1 MALVRTFETVVFVGK
16 TTPLQH
22 GFCVARQQSSL
33 LLRLVFCSY
42 HSITYFSLL
51 LQKQLVFFQPCK
63 ALNYRTLSLNCRP
76 QAGSTSL
83 SKSACFPSLLA
94 TLIEVYFS
102 LKTLS
107 GKKEPTTHASILN
120 FPYISFLAIALVGI
134 WFACQLLQMT
144 V

>member
-1 MALVRTFETVVFVGK
+1 MALVRPFETIVLGGR

-22 GFCVARQQSSL
+22 CFCVARHQSSL

-42 HSITYFSLL
+42 HSVTSVCYFRSSSC
-51 LQKQLVFFQPCK
+51 FFQPCK

-76 QAGSTSL
+76 QAGSTSF

-102 LKTLS
+102 LRTLS
-107 GKKEPTTHASILN
+107 DKKEPTTHANILN
-120 FPYISFLAIALVGI
+120 FPYISLLAIAWVGM
-134 WFACQLLQMT
+134 WFAYQLLQMI